1 MRDGCRPAYNER
13 RVVSAVTPTELEAAL
28 DLEQPSRT
36 FGRDVWRRFRR
47 APGAIVGAV
56 VVMLIVLIAVFAPF
70 VAPSDPLAQ
79 NLAGAAHPPAAAHWF
94 GTDKLGRDVFS
105 RIVYGARI
113 SIRIGFVAVG
123 LAITAG
129 TLIGLVAG
137 YSGKRIEAILM
148 GAMDLM
154 LAFPSIILAIGI
166 TTILG
171 PSITNLMLAVGIV
184 YVPQYARLA
193 RSAVLA
199 VKEHEFVEAARA
211 IGARTPEIL
220 ARHVLPNILAPLLVQ
235 ATLGVATAELE
246 AAGLSYLGLGARPP
260 PPEWGAMLND
270 ARDYWLSAPWALIFP
285 GISITVL
292 VLGFNLLGDGL
303 RDALDP
309 KQR

>member
-1 MRDGCRPAYNER
+1 
-13 RVVSAVTPTELEAAL
+13 
-28 DLEQPSRT
+28 
-36 FGRDVWRRFRR
+36 
-47 APGAIVGAV
+47 AV
-56 VVMLIVLIAVFAPF
+56 VVAVIALLALFAPL
-70 VAPSDPLAQ
+70 VAGSDPLAQ
-79 NLAGAAHPPAAAHWF
+79 HIAIGAQPPSGAHWF
-94 GTDKLGRDVFS
+94 GTDKLGRAVFS

-137 YSGKRIEAILM
+137 YAGKRAEAVLM
-148 GAMDLM
+148 GAMDVM

-171 PSITNLMLAVGIV
+171 PSITNLMLAIGIV

-193 RSAVLA
+193 RGAVLA
-199 VKEHEFVEAARA
+199 VREHEYIEAARA
-211 IGARTPEIL
+211 IGAATPAIL
-220 ARHVLPNILAPLLVQ
+220 ARHIAPNILAPLLVQ

-260 PPEWGAMLND
+260 APEWGAMLND
-270 ARDYWLSAPWALIFP
+270 ARDYWISAPWALIFP
-285 GISITVL
+285 GVSITVL

-309 KQR
+309 KAR

>member
-1 MRDGCRPAYNER
+1 
-13 RVVSAVTPTELEAAL
+13 VSTTTPTELAAAA
-28 DLEQPSRT
+28 DLEPPSRSFT
-36 FGRDVWRRFRR
+36 VDVWRRFRR
-47 APGAIVGAV
+47 SGGALAGAAIVA
-56 VVMLIVLIAVFAPF
+56 LIALLALAATL

-79 NLAGAAHPPAAAHWF
+79 HIATGAQAPSATHLF

-105 RIVYGARI
+105 RVVYGARI

-137 YSGKRIEAILM
+137 YAGRRIDSVLM
-148 GAMDLM
+148 GLMDLM
-154 LAFPSIILAIGI
+154 LAFPSIILAIAI

-171 PSITNLMLAVGIV
+171 PSITNLMIAVGIV

-193 RSAVLA
+193 RSSVLA
-199 VKEHEFVEAARA
+199 VKEHEYIEAARA
-211 IGARTPEIL
+211 IGAQTPAIL

-235 ATLGVATAELE
+235 ATLGIATAELE

-260 PPEWGAMLND
+260 APEWGAMLND

-285 GISITVL
+285 GVSITVL

-303 RDALDP
+303 RDALDVR
-309 KQR
+309 QR